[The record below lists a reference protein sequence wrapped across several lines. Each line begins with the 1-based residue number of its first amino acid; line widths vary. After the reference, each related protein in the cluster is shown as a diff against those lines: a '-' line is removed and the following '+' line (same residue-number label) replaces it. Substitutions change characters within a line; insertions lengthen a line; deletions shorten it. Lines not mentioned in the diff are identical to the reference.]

1 MKLSTDITK
10 KECHEPFTMSPKN
23 EEEDKSAKT
32 NKVNDEKTE
41 RLNQLKQYLKVQLK
55 IPEQTKGESL

>member
-23 EEEDKSAKT
+23 EEEDKSAKI
-32 NKVNDEKTE
+32 NKVNDDKTE
-41 RLNQLKQYLKVQLK
+41 RLN
-55 IPEQTKGESL
+55 